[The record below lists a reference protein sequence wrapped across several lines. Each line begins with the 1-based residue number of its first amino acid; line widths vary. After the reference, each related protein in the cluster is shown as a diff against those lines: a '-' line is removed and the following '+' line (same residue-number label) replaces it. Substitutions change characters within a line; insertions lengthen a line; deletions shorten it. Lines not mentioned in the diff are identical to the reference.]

1 MFKCYA
7 TFPCPCFQ
15 VAPPLQRLFSM
26 EPYSCRGKSN
36 VRGKFCSG
44 IGSSCFMCTLVSS
57 V

>member
-15 VAPPLQRLFSM
+15 VAPPLQRLFST